1 MKELNSFNDD
11 LLERKQIAIN
21 LTNIL
26 KCKDNLNVLAIDSS
40 WGTGK
45 TTFINMWIDML
56 KNTNEF
62 NSEFETMYF
71 NAWENDYIKDSLI
84 SLLTEINNQIK
95 DKEGKTN
102 SFLEKTKPYAKIGS
116 EIILKYLTKGVID
129 NFKIDNA
136 SIENGLTELSEQI
149 GKYKINEIVAAKNSR
164 IAFKKNLKEF
174 QSFINKKV
182 IIFVDELDRCKP
194 TYAIQLLETIKH
206 IFNLDNY
213 IFVISLD
220 KEQLSYSIKTLY
232 GQEMDSEGYL
242 RRFFDLEYHL
252 PFNPTNKYIMKKN
265 SSLPKNPNI
274 IYLTTLIEQIFLLEN
289 YSLRD
294 INKIYEYINLSIP
307 NIDFFNG
314 QKTCADIYVYVGS
327 LLYCYFFNL
336 KIKHSKIYN
345 DILHFSYTPTI
356 EYINNNLLTFNLEN
370 LNLNIPV
377 TFDQKPAK
385 ELLKD
390 VIPLYLILLHKSC
403 NNKNYTISP
412 YEADKFKVSIKSQ
425 NELFNRNEVNLLSFI
440 KYDNIINTLEFVNNF
455 TLQ

>member
-1 MKELNSFNDD
+1 
-11 LLERKQIAIN
+11 
-21 LTNIL
+21 
-26 KCKDNLNVLAIDSS
+26 
-40 WGTGK
+40 
-45 TTFINMWIDML
+45 
-56 KNTNEF
+56 
-62 NSEFETMYF
+62 
-71 NAWENDYIKDSLI
+71 
-84 SLLTEINNQIK
+84 
-95 DKEGKTN
+95 
-102 SFLEKTKPYAKIGS
+102 
-116 EIILKYLTKGVID
+116 
-129 NFKIDNA
+129 
-136 SIENGLTELSEQI
+136 
-149 GKYKINEIVAAKNSR
+149 
-164 IAFKKNLKEF
+164 
-174 QSFINKKV
+174 
-182 IIFVDELDRCKP
+182 
-194 TYAIQLLETIKH
+194 
-206 IFNLDNY
+206 
-213 IFVISLD
+213 
-220 KEQLSYSIKTLY
+220 
-232 GQEMDSEGYL
+232 
-242 RRFFDLEYHL
+242 
-252 PFNPTNKYIMKKN
+252 MKKN